1 MYQAAIVE
9 DEVRFSRY
17 FWDTLSAA
25 FLQAGAP
32 VSFETYADGQ
42 EFLAMY
48 EQHFHYD
55 LIFLD
60 IEMPGMDGIEVC
72 RRIRTLSPEALVVFI
87 SQKED
92 LVFQTFEVQPFR
104 FIRKIQY
111 DQQLPALV
119 KDCIAQLHRSEH
131 RILTLT
137 EEHSGD
143 VYSFDVHTIL
153 YIEAQRKDCRFVTTK
168 GECLVRCRMVDA
180 ETLLAQQPFV
190 KPHRS
195 YLVNCEAIRYIGRNS
210 LRLSNGTE
218 IPISRGHEN
227 EIKQQFLQYSTQ

>member
-17 FWDTLSAA
+17 FRDTLSAA

-72 RRIRTLSPEALVVFI
+72 RRIRTLSP
-87 SQKED
+87 
-92 LVFQTFEVQPFR
+92 
-104 FIRKIQY
+104 
-111 DQQLPALV
+111 
-119 KDCIAQLHRSEH
+119 
-131 RILTLT
+131 
-137 EEHSGD
+137 
-143 VYSFDVHTIL
+143 
-153 YIEAQRKDCRFVTTK
+153 
-168 GECLVRCRMVDA
+168 
-180 ETLLAQQPFV
+180 
-190 KPHRS
+190 
-195 YLVNCEAIRYIGRNS
+195 
-210 LRLSNGTE
+210 
-218 IPISRGHEN
+218 
-227 EIKQQFLQYSTQ
+227 